1 MERLISLLADGEFH
15 AGNEMGALLGVSRA
29 AVWKQVQKLQELGL
43 DVQSVKGKGY
53 RLSQPL
59 ELLNSDYIK
68 AALDPSA
75 SRLLRSLDI
84 HSQTSSTNDVAMS
97 MAVSGA
103 GSGSICMAEQQTA
116 GRGRRGRQWIS
127 PFGVNIYL
135 SCVWEFF
142 SGAAALEGLS
152 LATGVAVADALQAL
166 GVEGVSLKWPND
178 VLLSESKLA
187 GILLEMT
194 GDPAGRCQVVLGIGI
209 NHRMQPTFATAIEQK
224 WTRVEDV
231 CPGISRN
238 ILAATTISKLLLM
251 LQRFQVEGFAPFRP
265 RWQALDAYRGK
276 NVVIKTGAADDIEG
290 VADGVDGS
298 GGLRVLTPDGLQIM
312 KGGEVSLRLQ
322 V

>member
-1 MERLISLLADGEFH
+1 MDRLISLLADGEFH
-15 AGNEMGALLGVSRA
+15 AGSEMGVLLGVGRA

-59 ELLNSDYIK
+59 ELLNSEQIK
-68 AALDPSA
+68 STLDSAA

-84 HSQTSSTNDVAMS
+84 HSQTGSTNDVAMS
-97 MAVSGA
+97 MAASGA

-127 PFGVNIYL
+127 PYGVNLYL

-142 SGAAALEGLS
+142 NGAAALEGLS
-152 LATGVAVADALQAL
+152 LATGVAVADALEAL
-166 GVEGVSLKWPND
+166 GVRGVSLKWPND
-178 VLLSESKLA
+178 VLLAESKLA

-194 GDPAGRCQVVLGIGI
+194 GDPAGRCQVVLGVGI
-209 NHRMQPTFATAIEQK
+209 NHRMPPALATAIEQK
-224 WTRVEDV
+224 WARLDDV
-231 CPGISRN
+231 YPGVSRN
-238 ILAATTISKLLLM
+238 LLAATTISKLLLM
-251 LQRFQVEGFAPFRP
+251 LQRFQEEGFTPFQS
-265 RWQALDAYRGK
+265 RWQALDAYKGMS
-276 NVVIKTGAADDIEG
+276 VVIKTGAADIEG
-290 VADGVDGS
+290 VADGVDET
-298 GGLRVLTPDGLQIM
+298 GGLRLFTPSGLQIM